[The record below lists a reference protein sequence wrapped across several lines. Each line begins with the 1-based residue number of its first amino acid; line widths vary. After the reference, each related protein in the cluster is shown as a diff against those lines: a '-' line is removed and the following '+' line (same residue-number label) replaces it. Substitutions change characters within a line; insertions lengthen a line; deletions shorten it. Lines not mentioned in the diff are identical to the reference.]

1 MCHSAWSSARNL
13 LRLTSSQHNT
23 TNNSG
28 NNNNIIIITRNIK
41 PDIIDNKSS
50 PLSRIIRTEGKE
62 PQSQQHAHEV

>member
-23 TNNSG
+23 TTNNSG
-28 NNNNIIIITRNIK
+28 NNNNIIIIITRNIK

-50 PLSRIIRTEGKE
+50 PLSRIIRTEG
-62 PQSQQHAHEV
+62 QRAAVATACA